1 VSNPVDQIRARLKGT
16 STAVVISHIRPDG
29 DAVGSMLALVLG
41 LEELGKKATPVLIDG
56 APQRFRFLPGA
67 ERISKS
73 IPEEYDLLI
82 AVDCAD
88 LHRTGLS
95 PEHPRQPDIN
105 IDHHPTN
112 TYFAQINLVD
122 PSAAATAEMLYDLF
136 PALSLPITKNIA
148 MNLLTGLVTDTVGF
162 RTDNVTPKVL
172 RTAADLMQQGVT
184 LHEVYFRGL
193 EERSLVEARYWQ
205 LGLEKLQFD
214 DGILWTSL
222 SLEDRK
228 RVSYSGR
235 GDADLINLLSTITEA
250 RVVIVFVEQSKAEI
264 KVSWRSKGG
273 LDVSSVARQFGG
285 GGHKPAAGASVQ
297 GDLEGVQQLVLS
309 ATRRLFDNTSG
320 SEK

>member
-16 STAVVISHIRPDG
+16 STAVVLSHIRPDG
-29 DAVGSMLALVLG
+29 DAVGSMLALMLG
-41 LEELGKKATPVLIDG
+41 LEELGKKVTPVLIDG

-67 ERISKS
+67 ERITKAL
-73 IPEEYDLLI
+73 PEEFDLLI

-88 LHRTGLS
+88 LQRTGLS
-95 PEHPRQPDIN
+95 SEHPRQPDIN

-112 TYFAQINLVD
+112 TNYAKINLVD
-122 PSAAATAEMLYDLF
+122 PSASATAEMLYDLF
-136 PALSLPITKNIA
+136 PALSFPITKDIA
-148 MNLLTGLVTDTVGF
+148 TNLLAGLVTDTVGF
-162 RTDNVTPKVL
+162 RTDNVTPKVM
-172 RTAADLMQQGVT
+172 RIAADLMEKGAK

-228 RVSYSGR
+228 SVGYSGR
-235 GDADLINLLSTITEA
+235 GDADLINLLSPIAEA
-250 RVVIVFVEQSKAEI
+250 RVVIVFVEQSKDEI

-285 GGHKPAAGASVQ
+285 GGHKPAAGASIQ
-297 GDLEGVQQLVLS
+297 GDLEAVQQLVLS
-309 ATRRLFDNTSG
+309 ATRGLFNNTPG
-320 SEK
+320 AEK